1 VTSFKQLFDR
11 FHEPDGIR
19 FIGDDGIYQLIE
31 ALPESHPLFPVLV
44 GDILFR
50 FWLYKGHQP
59 ENLRIAAKKHLSTDL
74 SELLEQCSSSRSFK
88 GDIEVENPNDKV
100 ALNHFRHT
108 MGEFIKSDGLIA
120 LAVGTG
126 EAVPIPFSLI
136 PLIGVR
142 DLAGEEIPEW
152 SRILSQEPLLGASE
166 GVRLNLR
173 SLRSHAGLEGSSFGL
188 PVFIA
193 KKKATG
199 ELPDFGALDV
209 LATGAI
215 VHGRLQIVDQVEAK
229 RKLAHKMGGVFIAPG
244 HDSGDVSLPVGSDS
258 FYILEQTN
266 HELEKRQIGRLSPKL
281 ALECMRQLQDDVRHN
296 SVGLNEASRR
306 LARIQ
311 GFIQGDSIHA
321 VDARMRGMILQS
333 SIANHQ
339 GHDEISLKILSS
351 LKEAAH
357 RDPKA
362 YLEIRANEVVCLT
375 DAGLLEEASI
385 VGRDLLQWVADVMP
399 VNPTDRK
406 KAEMLATGV
415 LGGQPLLILGLRNRN
430 IADESLT
437 LLKRAYEAAVELD
450 DYLEICRD
458 SVQIALWYALHSPD
472 QMDGPH
478 AESLAILARDPKHS
492 ATSEAYLRM
501 HRFLG
506 AYRRLRFHDGYIP
519 SGFDSWDLPDESI
532 GAYSWPFATSL
543 KYRGA
548 LHAATGRSE
557 EALGDFER
565 SISLLEHTE
574 SPLLRMMAGSTAI
587 EAAISLPEPTG
598 CGERFKEVAEKLFYN
613 PSFRPSAVWLEAVK
627 ESEIQSHEKATRE
640 LRRVFRY

>member
-1 VTSFKQLFDR
+1 MGQIPVAHTKYPFLC
-11 FHEPDGIR
+11 
-19 FIGDDGIYQLIE
+19 GDL
-31 ALPESHPLFPVLV
+31 
-44 GDILFR
+44 LFR
-50 FWLYKGHQP
+50 LWLYKGHQP
-59 ENLRIAAKKHLSTDL
+59 KNLMTAAGRHLSKGLTN
-74 SELLEQCSSSRSFK
+74 LLEQCSSSRSLPVDL
-88 GDIEVENPNDKV
+88 GIETANDKM
-100 ALNHFRHT
+100 ALEHFRRT
-108 MGEFIKSDGLIA
+108 AGEFLKSDGLIA
-120 LAVGTG
+120 LFVGTG
-126 EAVPIPFSLI
+126 EAVPIPFSI
-136 PLIGVR
+136 VPGIGVR

-152 SRILSQEPLLGASE
+152 SRILSQEPLLGPSE
-166 GVRLNLR
+166 GVRLNVRL
-173 SLRSHAGLEGSSFGL
+173 LRSHAGLEGSSFGL

-193 KKKATG
+193 KKKAVG
-199 ELPDFGALDV
+199 ELPDLGALDV
-209 LATGAI
+209 LATGA
-215 VHGRLQIVDQVEAK
+215 VAHGRLQMVDHVQAK
-229 RKLAHKMGGVFIAPG
+229 RDLAHKMGVVFIAPG
-244 HDSGDVSLPVGSDS
+244 QGGGDVSLPLGSNFSD
-258 FYILEQTN
+258 ILEQRN
-266 HELEKRQIGRLSPKL
+266 RELEMRQVGRLSPKQ
-281 ALECMRQLQDDVRHN
+281 ALVCIWQLRDEVHHGT
-296 SVGLNEASRR
+296 VGLETASRR
-306 LARIQ
+306 LQRLIT
-311 GFIQGDSIHA
+311 FCQGDSIHA
-321 VDARMRGMILQS
+321 VEARMIGMILQS

-339 GHDEISLKILSS
+339 GHYEISRNILSS
-351 LKEAAH
+351 LKEVAH
-357 RDPKA
+357 RYPQP
-362 YLEIRANEVVCLT
+362 YLNIQANEVVSLT
-375 DAGLLEEASI
+375 DAALLEEASSA
-385 VGRDLLQWVADVMP
+385 GRSLLQWVMDEMP
-399 VNPTDRK
+399 AFSSPVECK

-543 KYRGA
+543 KYRGV
-548 LHAATGRSE
+548 LHASSGRLE

-574 SPLLRMMAGSTAI
+574 SPLLRMMAGSTAL